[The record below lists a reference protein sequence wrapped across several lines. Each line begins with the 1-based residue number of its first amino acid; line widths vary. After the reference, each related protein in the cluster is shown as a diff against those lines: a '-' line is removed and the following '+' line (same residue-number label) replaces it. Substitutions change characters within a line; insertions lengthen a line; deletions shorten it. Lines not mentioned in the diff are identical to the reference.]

1 VEPQKLKDVYVT
13 IIDVFDE
20 SALSQRCKEEMYKC
34 YPDAKRA
41 HLKSGGNFPYLS
53 RSTEVDLMIQIH
65 LMTFQGT
72 RYCAKDPS
80 LVHPDEIKAARGELE
95 PPRDD

>member
-1 VEPQKLKDVYVT
+1 
-13 IIDVFDE
+13 
-20 SALSQRCKEEMYKC
+20 MYKC

-53 RSTEVDLMIQIH
+53 RSNEVNLMIQVCERFRTINLIHCSSLLITKQIH

-80 LVHPDEIKAARGELE
+80 LVNPDEIKAARGELD
-95 PPRDD
+95 PPRSEKNIR